1 MVRNFS
7 FLFIRLGRI
16 SAIRRVRRCGSLWLI
31 ILLICGCSPSKRI
44 IVSTTL
50 NTIPVITGSVVNSSA
65 FDKGGTLFLGSFK
78 PGTGAAAND
87 ETDQLSAMMIKGIK
101 EDMEARW
108 AANFN
113 AKEPTSLVTAAAAK
127 LQPPVFPFHSKTKP
141 LSLSF
146 SYVWISPKDVEKLPL
161 EEQQLLNEYRLA
173 ENSTYHSV
181 ERIRYALELIG
192 RLKSSPLDFDHEAYR
207 LQQNHTQYLGLL
219 KKLLFINKQY

>member
-44 IVSTTL
+44 IVSNTL

-101 EDMEARW
+101 E
-108 AANFN
+108 
-113 AKEPTSLVTAAAAK
+113 T
-127 LQPPVFPFHSKTKP
+127 
-141 LSLSF
+141 
-146 SYVWISPKDVEKLPL
+146 LP
-161 EEQQLLNEYRLA
+161 A
-173 ENSTYHSV
+173 ENTHFT
-181 ERIRYALELIG
+181 IQTDNLEGSDCLLEGYIDNYGHEGHIPHLKLRKNQTFLSMDGEIWLRETGEKIFLFQTSAVIDIKTQNPQAVAYQIG
-192 RLKSSPLDFDHEAYR
+192 VAIAH
-207 LQQNHTQYLGLL
+207 
-219 KKLLFINKQY
+219 FIGSHAT